1 MTDQR
6 FTETH
11 PPHDPDVH
19 RLVPVDGETFCYRP
33 CETCYRFERVGHGV
47 VFDGTLYRSAVL
59 AMEAADERE
68 PEQPQITAPVPA
80 ASGAVLPVFDELM
93 SSVFGRRR

>member
-6 FTETH
+6 FSETH

-19 RLVPVDGETFCYRP
+19 RFVPVDDATYCYRP
-33 CETCYRFERVGHGV
+33 GETCYRMTVDRSGV
-47 VFDGTLYRSAVL
+47 TFDGTLYRSAVL
-59 AMEAADERE
+59 AMEAADEHE
-68 PEQPQITAPVPA
+68 PEQPQITEPVPA

-93 SSVFGRRR
+93 SSVFGRRS